1 MIGWIV
7 LLLLLVVEV
16 AGLVWW
22 LRKEYYPI
30 IFNGNAPMIY
40 SAVLT
45 TDFIIAWLVS
55 MSDTPGGA
63 FGLALLSVIS
73 FIVLVIVVLLTL
85 FFRWIVKSDLTDIQ

>member
-7 LLLLLVVEV
+7 LLLLLVAEV

-22 LRKEYYPI
+22 LRKEYYPV

-45 TDFIIAWLVS
+45 ADFIIAWLVS
-55 MSDTPGGA
+55 MSDTPGGT
-63 FGLALLSVIS
+63 FGLALLSVIGI
-73 FIVLVIVVLLTL
+73 FLLIVVVLLTL
-85 FFRWIVKSDLTDIQ
+85 FFRWIVRGDLTDIK

>member
-7 LLLLLVVEV
+7 LLLLLVAEV

-22 LRKEYYPI
+22 LRKEYYPV

-45 TDFIIAWLVS
+45 ADFIIAWLVS
-55 MSDTPGGA
+55 MSDTPGGT
-63 FGLALLSVIS
+63 FGLALLSVLGI
-73 FIVLVIVVLLTL
+73 FLLVVVVLLTL
-85 FFRWIVKSDLTDIQ
+85 FFRWIVKGDLTDIK

>member
-7 LLLLLVVEV
+7 LLLLLVAEV

-45 TDFIIAWLVS
+45 VDFIIAWLVS

-63 FGLALLSVIS
+63 FGLALLSVLGI
-73 FIVLVIVVLLTL
+73 FLLIVVVLLTL
-85 FFRWIVKSDLTDIQ
+85 FFRWIVKGDLTDIK